1 MSVRSAGAGP
11 LPVNGRIHH
20 VGIAVADLA
29 SARRFLEDALGFRL
43 ETSFSAP
50 EARLEAGFFSRGA
63 DVQVELFELGDPE
76 ARARRLGE
84 GNVGRLEHI
93 AIEVDDVE
101 LAREELRSAGV
112 EMQAD
117 RPTVSKLA
125 RSYFT
130 RPETTGGVVY
140 QLLDRQV
147 P

>member
-1 MSVRSAGAGP
+1 
-11 LPVNGRIHH
+11 VNGRIHH

-29 SARRFLEDALGFRL
+29 SARRFLEGALGFRL
-43 ETSFSAP
+43 ETSYSAP
-50 EARLEAGFFSRGA
+50 EGSVEAGFFSLAGG
-63 DVQVELFELGDPE
+63 VQVELFQLGDPE

-101 LAREELRSAGV
+101 LARDELRSAGV
-112 EMQAD
+112 EMQGD
-117 RPTVSKLA
+117 RPALSKMA

-140 QLLDRQV
+140 QLLDRQL